1 MFMRSLLTFCLGI
14 TWIVFSSASAQETRE
29 SAKADPMASESAQQG
44 KRLFEQTCAMCHGS
58 EAKGGSGPNLIE
70 SSLVRHDVGGD
81 RIGKVIREG
90 ISGQGMPA
98 FGGLHPEQ
106 VADLVAFLHAAVKA
120 SDRRSAGNLSSSS
133 SLQGLL
139 TGNAEL
145 GKKYFEGPGQCVT
158 CHSAAGDMHGIARK
172 YSPLELMTRIL
183 YPPIKSKSCVVTLP
197 SGEVVKGQLL
207 HEDAFYVALL
217 DEAGAYRSFQRTG
230 PHSEHVTVTIADPLH
245 GHMELLH
252 RYTDKDIH
260 DVFAYLETMH

>member
-1 MFMRSLLTFCLGI
+1 LLLI
-14 TWIVFSSASAQETRE
+14 ALIVTSHASAQETRE
-29 SAKADPMASESAQQG
+29 AAKADPMAAESAQQG
-44 KRLFEQTCAMCHGS
+44 KRLFQQSCAMCHGS

-70 SSLVRHDVGGD
+70 SSLVRHDEGGD
-81 RIGKVIREG
+81 LIGKVIREG
-90 ISGQGMPA
+90 ISGQGMPSFA
-98 FGGLHPEQ
+98 GFHSDQ

-120 SDRRSAGNLSSSS
+120 SDRRSAGEVAGGS

-145 GKKYFEGPGQCVT
+145 GKKYFDGPGKCAT
-158 CHSAAGDMHGIARK
+158 CHSPAGDLHGVAGK

-183 YPPIKSKSCVVTLP
+183 YPPVKSKSCVVVLP
-197 SGEVVKGQLL
+197 SGETVKGQLL

-217 DEAGAYRSFQRTG
+217 DETGAYRSFQRTG
-230 PHSEHVTVTIADPLH
+230 QRNEHVTVTMADPLQ

-260 DVFAYLETMH
+260 DVFAYLETMR